1 MTSIRCVILSESADD
16 VRLSA
21 FVSETPASTTTP
33 SPAPFPP
40 LPSIVRATVEYLS
53 PLSGPARSTATI
65 GRTIPLGFVR
75 KDGTLLG
82 GGLLAI
88 ALGDIAWWSMFQLDS
103 RYRSQSLA
111 APSLAELIKFAGS
124 LTPRLRTIRASISC
138 TLHPRIVHTYT
149 TAGFVSTGR
158 PHPDVPT
165 ETVYELHLPDKAPVK
180 KGRKKVVKKTRKV
193 TSSPTTTSAV
203 AARPPAP
210 TIVEPAT
217 GSRDSTIANQPPL
230 PPTPRLASPDLPVT
244 PASLPSAT
252 VGSDIEGRRAS
263 SRTSLPPIQRAVSN
277 DMASSDSESSI
288 GSSPAP
294 TPVPTPEPVT
304 KVTVASRLIESEAD
318 LDAHLARLRANVT
331 ALMAVR
337 GAVLWS
343 PTQLRAVE
351 QFDIDTVETLDS
363 AMSTLSKS
371 DAGGESPRAATTPA
385 NDAADDAAAQ
395 QAENDAVLWG
405 DNEKPDNAK
414 QLTKSQVDDI
424 VNWNK
429 KTRTSTLHD
438 MTSIKPDEALGQLAW
453 EMLDAELDALRR
465 EEADASDSD
474 ESDSDDSDS
483 ITDAAELDLLH
494 LSLGGRL
501 TPRLSRNRDA
511 NPATAGSRIGRGQ
524 SGLATSSAGAA
535 TGDDESPESSD
546 RGSPSMGSTIS
557 GRGRNVSVI
566 NAGDFRR
573 VTDDAILQGIAR
585 LKPVANATVADRS
598 APLIEPGT
606 TVKTFDKSAHLTSI
620 AVGKTKLKHVQEDAV
635 HDASA
640 PKLPSVVVPS
650 SEDVHRMTEEVV
662 SFFIDGGGLNKLR
675 PVRAVSDRSA
685 PVLEVEVTAASI
697 TLAEG
702 QPAAAAGQR
711 S

>member
-1 MTSIRCVILSESADD
+1 MTTLRCTILSRSADEAA
-16 VRLSA
+16 LSS
-21 FVSETPASTTTP
+21 FRDESTAAGGAGT
-33 SPAPFPP
+33 SFPG
-40 LPSIVRATVEYLS
+40 LAEVVRATVEYDDPREGEERES
-53 PLSGPARSTATI
+53 AAVGRS
-65 GRTIPLGFVR
+65 IPLGFVK
-75 KDGTLLG
+75 KDGTLVG
-82 GGLLAI
+82 GGILAV
-88 ALGDIAWWSMFQLDS
+88 ALDGVLWWSMFQLDT
-103 RYRSQSLA
+103 RYRGQGLSSTA
-111 APSLAELIKFAGS
+111 LAELVKFAGT
-124 LTPRLRTIRASISC
+124 LVPRPRVIRASLSIKM
-138 TLHPRIVHTYT
+138 LPRVVKTYT
-149 TAGFVSTGR
+149 TVGFLSTGQ
-158 PHPDVPT
+158 PHPDIAS
-165 ETVYELHLPDKAPVK
+165 EIVYELQLPQKTPVRKA
-180 KGRKKVVKKTRKV
+180 RKKVVKKTKKGTGSPGSSV
-193 TSSPTTTSAV
+193 SPSPTSHLV
-203 AARPPAP
+203 AP
-210 TIVEPAT
+210 TIVEPA
-217 GSRDSTIANQPPL
+217 RDSTFAHQPPL
-230 PPTPRLASPDLPVT
+230 PPTPRLASPELPAVPVT
-244 PASLPSAT
+244 LPAA
-252 VGSDIEGRRAS
+252 VASDDGTRRAS
-263 SRTSLPPIQRAVSN
+263 SRTSLPPIQRTVSPN
-277 DMASSDSESSI
+277 MASSDSESSL

-294 TPVPTPEPVT
+294 TPVPTPEPVS

-351 QFDIDTVETLDS
+351 QFDIDTVETLAS
-363 AMSTLSKS
+363 AMSAVSLS
-371 DAGGESPRAATTPA
+371 DTGETPRASAVSGGA
-385 NDAADDAAAQ
+385 GEGAAQ

-438 MTSIKPDEALGQLAW
+438 MTSIKPAEALGQLAW
-453 EMLDAELDALRR
+453 ETLEAELDALRR
-465 EEADASDSD
+465 EEAEASSDSD

-501 TPRLSRNRDA
+501 TPRISRNRDV
-511 NPATAGSRIGRGQ
+511 NPAMSGSRVGSRAG
-524 SGLATSSAGAA
+524 SGLAASAASGAA
-535 TGDDESPESSD
+535 GDGDESPESSD
-546 RGSPSMGSTIS
+546 RGSPSLGSAIS

-573 VTDDAILQGIAR
+573 VTDDAIRLGIAR
-585 LKPVANATVADRS
+585 LKPVAGATVADRS

-606 TVKTFDKSAHLTSI
+606 TVKTFDKSAYLTSI

-650 SEDVHRMTEEVV
+650 TEDVHRMTEEVV
-662 SFFIDGGGLNKLR
+662 NFFIDGGGLNRLR

-685 PVLEVEVTAASI
+685 PVLEVEAGGEVMLGAGQAS
-697 TLAEG
+697 G
-702 QPAAAAGQR
+702 GGGQR